1 MARHNVLASWCCGCS
16 LSSLI
21 ENERD
26 SLVGLCQRFHVQTLE
41 LFGSAASERFDSSSS
56 DLDFLV
62 AFHDLEPGEYAEAY
76 FGLLE
81 ALQDLFQR
89 PVDLVVA
96 TCVKNPYF
104 LQEIEKTRT
113 LLYAA

>member
-1 MARHNVLASWCCGCS
+1 MNK
-16 LSSLI
+16 LI
-21 ENERD
+21 EENLD
-26 SLVGLCQRFHVQTLE
+26 GLVSLCQRFQVRRME
-41 LFGSAASERFDSSSS
+41 LFGSVAGGYFDPATS

-62 AFHDLEPGEYAEAY
+62 TFKELEPGEYAEAY

-96 TCVKNPYF
+96 SAVKNPYF
-104 LQEIEKTRT
+104 LREIEKTRT

>member
-1 MARHNVLASWCCGCS
+1 MLNPLIKEKYEDLA
-16 LSSLI
+16 
-21 ENERD
+21 N
-26 SLVGLCQRFHVQTLE
+26 LCERFHVRRMD
-41 LFGSAASERFDSSSS
+41 LFGSAAEERFDRQTS

-62 AFHDLEPGEYAEAY
+62 AFEDLGPGEYVDAY

-81 ALQDLFQR
+81 ALQDLFRR

-96 TCVKNPYF
+96 SAVKNPYF
-104 LQEIEKTRT
+104 LEEIEKTRM

>member
-1 MARHNVLASWCCGCS
+1 M
-16 LSSLI
+16 
-21 ENERD
+21 
-26 SLVGLCQRFHVQTLE
+26 E
-41 LFGSAASERFDSSSS
+41 LFGSAATEGFDRHTS

-62 AFHDLEPGEYAEAY
+62 TFEALGLGGHVDAY

-96 TCVKNPYF
+96 AAVKNPYF
-104 LQEIEKTRT
+104 LREIETTRT

>member
-1 MARHNVLASWCCGCS
+1 MNPLVKEKYEDLA
-16 LSSLI
+16 
-21 ENERD
+21 N
-26 SLVGLCQRFHVQTLE
+26 LCQRFHVQRID
-41 LFGSAASERFDSSSS
+41 LFGSAADERFDQQTS

-62 AFHDLEPGEYAEAY
+62 TFEDLGPGEYVDAY

-96 TCVKNPYF
+96 SAVKNPYF
-104 LQEIEKTRT
+104 LEEIEQTRM